1 LTYLL
6 HHLLERTA
14 ADQASHQAIID
25 RDRSLNY
32 CELAALAR
40 TCAAVLLER
49 GLRRGDRVGI
59 YLPKSCEDTLSIFG
73 ISMAGGVFVPI
84 NPLLKPPQVKHIL
97 EDCSV
102 RFLITEAARWDDLED
117 ALQGAPTLASVLL
130 TGSRGSSED
139 VRVVADAFAALREPQ
154 DPWPCAGEDLA
165 TILYTSGSTGRPK
178 GVMLSHNNLLAGSR
192 IVCKYLGIDS
202 KDRILSVLPFSFD
215 YGLNQVITAV
225 EKGATTVLLTFRF
238 GNEIVRAL
246 EQHAV
251 TGLAGVPTIWAVL
264 TQGTPSFYTTA
275 LPHLRYLTNS
285 GGAVPTRTV
294 KKLRE
299 TLPHVDLVLMY
310 GLTEAFRS
318 TYLPPS
324 EVDRRPA
331 SIGKAIPETDVFLVN
346 EEGKRCRP
354 GEAGILVHDGPT
366 VSLGYWGR
374 PEESAAI
381 LRPHPYASAHGVR
394 VCYSGDLA
402 KMDEEGYFYF
412 VGRKDT
418 MIKTTGYRVSPT
430 EVEEV
435 LMSAGGLSQAAV
447 IGLPDPVAGEKVHAV
462 VVAAPD
468 ADVNVEYI
476 LAHCAREL
484 PPYMVPRAVDVV
496 AALPRSPNGKVD
508 YTRLRTERME
518 AV

>member
-1 LTYLL
+1 MIQLL

-14 ADQASHQAIID
+14 ADRPSHPAIID
-25 RDRSLNY
+25 RDRRLDY
-32 CELAALAR
+32 GKLAERAR
-40 TCAAVLLER
+40 TCATVLLER
-49 GLRRGDRVGI
+49 GLRRGERVGI
-59 YLPKSCEDTLSIFG
+59 YLPKSCEEILSIFG
-73 ISMAGGVFVPI
+73 TSMAGGVFVPI

-102 RFLITEAARWDDLED
+102 RFLITDTTRWDELESP
-117 ALQGAPTLASVLL
+117 LQGAPSLASVLL
-130 TGSRGSSED
+130 TRARGGSED
-139 VRVVADAFAALREPQ
+139 SRVVADAFASPRVPRDA
-154 DPWPCAGEDLA
+154 WPCAGSDLA
-165 TILYTSGSTGRPK
+165 AILYTSGSTGRPK
-178 GVMLSHNNLLAGSR
+178 GVMLSHDNLIAGSS
-192 IVCKYLGIDS
+192 IVCNYLGIHPEDS
-202 KDRILSVLPFSFD
+202 ILSVLPFSFD

-246 EQHAV
+246 EQHAI
-251 TGLAGVPTIWAVL
+251 TGLAGVPTIWAIL
-264 TQGTPSFYTTA
+264 TQGTPSFYTTK
-275 LPHLRYLTNS
+275 LPHLRYITNS
-285 GGAVPTRTV
+285 GGAVPSQTV

-318 TYLPPS
+318 TYLPPA
-324 EVDRRPA
+324 EIDRRPM
-331 SIGKAIPETDVFLVN
+331 SIGKAIPETDIFLVN

-354 GEAGILVHDGPT
+354 GEIGTIVHDGPT

-374 PEESAAI
+374 PVESAAV
-381 LRPHPYASAHGVR
+381 LRPHPFVPVR
-394 VCYSGDLA
+394 GKVCYSGDLA
-402 KMDEEGYFYF
+402 KMDKDGYFYF

-447 IGLPDPVAGEKVHAV
+447 IGLPDQIVGERVHAI
-462 VVAAPD
+462 VVAAPG
-468 ADVNVEYI
+468 ANVNVEHI

-484 PPYMVPRAVDVV
+484 PPYMVPRAVEVV

-508 YTRLRTERME
+508 YTLLRKERVE
-518 AV
+518 AA